1 MFLLD
6 TVHSH
11 RRSLPC
17 GVPPSTPFS
26 TVAERHA
33 RHCPPTFAGVRRR
46 AVVAQRATCSGH
58 YCPVLC
64 RADNRH
70 CHLLIL
76 VLLHLVLLEL
86 SRKSLFTERRARPWL
101 VQCVSLAFHA
111 NERIILG
118 ITGTR
123 HVELVYRIRDA
134 LDPLVWYFC
143 PTATARVCIV
153 RWVPHSGS

>member
-17 GVPPSTPFS
+17 GVPQSTPFS
-26 TVAERHA
+26 SVAERHA

-46 AVVAQRATCSGH
+46 AFVAQGATCSGH
-58 YCPVLC
+58 YCLVLC

-70 CHLLIL
+70 CYLVIL

-86 SRKSLFTERRARPWL
+86 RSKSLYTERRSRPG
-101 VQCVSLAFHA
+101 SFNAFHLPSMPTK
-111 NERIILG
+111 ESSWESLG
-118 ITGTR
+118 
-123 HVELVYRIRDA
+123 HVTWSWSIASDA
-134 LDPLVWYFC
+134 PDPLVWYFC
-143 PTATARVCIV
+143 LTATARVCIV